1 LLSEKS
7 VVEPSDMGKYQN
19 LRNKTVFDFC
29 DDKVLLEEITECTTV
44 EEHLEMIRI
53 ATYDERARA
62 FSELARITKNKSLE
76 SAVNIEFAKELES
89 YDAFFDE

>member
-1 LLSEKS
+1 METYK
-7 VVEPSDMGKYQN
+7 D

-29 DDKVLLEEITECTTV
+29 NDAALLEEITECSSV
-44 EEHLEMIRI
+44 EEHLEQISI

-62 FSELARITKNKSLE
+62 LFELARITKNKALE
-76 SAVNIEFAKELES
+76 TAVNREFAKELEA

>member
-1 LLSEKS
+1 ME
-7 VVEPSDMGKYQN
+7 KYQN

-29 DDKVLLEEITECTTV
+29 DGRVLLEEITECTTV
-44 EEHLEMIRI
+44 EEHLEMISI

-62 FSELARITKNKSLE
+62 FFELARITENKSLE

-89 YDAFFDE
+89 YDAFFNE

>member
-1 LLSEKS
+1 ME
-7 VVEPSDMGKYQN
+7 KYQN

-44 EEHLEMIRI
+44 EEHLGMISI

-62 FSELARITKNKSLE
+62 FAELARITKNKSFE
-76 SAVNIEFAKELES
+76 SAVNLEFAKELEA
-89 YDAFFDE
+89 YDAFFNE